1 MTGEPTILLVEDD
14 PNRIVLTRHALEQ
27 SGFTNP
33 VLVAKDGVEALDL
46 LFDDAQGEPAARP
59 GLILL
64 DLKLPRMDGFEVL
77 DRVRADERTCNLP
90 VVVLTSSSEDSDRQA
105 CYLRGAN
112 SYITKPV
119 DYDEFIETIAQ
130 IGRYWLD
137 LNVQPPDP

>member
-14 PNRIVLTRHALEQ
+14 PNRVVLTCHALEQ

-33 VLVAKDGVEALDL
+33 VVVAKDGVEALEL
-46 LFDDAQGEPAARP
+46 LFDDEEGEPGVLP

-64 DLKLPRMDGFEVL
+64 DLKLPRMDGLQVL
-77 DRVRADERTCNLP
+77 DRVRADERTRSLP
-90 VVVLTSSSEDSDRQA
+90 VVVLTSSNEDSDRQA
-105 CYLRGAN
+105 CYRRGAN

-119 DYDEFIETIAQ
+119 DYDEFIEAIEQ

-137 LNVQPPDP
+137 LNVQPPGR

>member
-14 PNRIVLTRHALEQ
+14 PNRVVLTRHALEQ

-33 VLVAKDGVEALDL
+33 VLVAKDGVEALEL
-46 LFDDAQGEPAARP
+46 LFDAEGEPGALP

-64 DLKLPRMDGFEVL
+64 DLKLPRMDGFQVL
-77 DRVRADERTCNLP
+77 DRVRADERTRNLP

-105 CYLRGAN
+105 CYRRGAN

-119 DYDEFIETIAQ
+119 DYDEFIETIEQ

-137 LNVQPPDP
+137 VNVQPPDH